1 MSYKMANVITIDGL
15 ASSGKTSISRKLSKK
30 LGYYFLDSG
39 ILYRAVAYICLTES
53 LDQDTNLL
61 IANLKN
67 NLEVVSDKKKHYTV
81 NYKGNDLSDYLY
93 NEEIGVH
100 ASIVSQKPEI
110 REYLM
115 RLQHN
120 CVEPPGLVANGRDMG
135 SKVFPDAD
143 FKLFI
148 KADLV
153 VRAKRRF
160 KQLSDAGKEASLD
173 KITSQLAERDKNDT
187 NRKISPLIAPPGS
200 IEIDSSHLNVDR
212 ILDKILELYKI

>member
-81 NYKGNDLSDYLY
+81 NYKGSNLSDYLY

-120 CVEPPGLVANGRDMG
+120 CVKPPGLVANGRDMG

>member
-53 LDQDTNLL
+53 LDHDTNLL

-67 NLEVVSDKKKHYTV
+67 NLEVVSDKKKHYMV

>member
-67 NLEVVSDKKKHYTV
+67 NLEVVSDKKKHYMV
-81 NYKGNDLSDYLY
+81 NYKGNDLSGYLY

>member
-212 ILDKILELYKI
+212 ILDKILELYNI

>member
-1 MSYKMANVITIDGL
+1 MSRKIANIITIDGL
-15 ASSGKTSISRKLSKK
+15 ASSGKTSISKKLSEK

>member
-67 NLEVVSDKKKHYTV
+67 NLEVVSDKKKHYMV

-148 KADLV
+148 KADLI

>member
-93 NEEIGVH
+93 NEGIGVH

-143 FKLFI
+143 LKLFI
-148 KADLV
+148 KADLL

>member
-67 NLEVVSDKKKHYTV
+67 NLEVISDKKKHYTV

>member
-1 MSYKMANVITIDGL
+1 M
-15 ASSGKTSISRKLSKK
+15 
-30 LGYYFLDSG
+30 
-39 ILYRAVAYICLTES
+39 
-53 LDQDTNLL
+53 
-61 IANLKN
+61 
-67 NLEVVSDKKKHYTV
+67 V

>member
-15 ASSGKTSISRKLSKK
+15 ASSGKTSISRKLSEK

>member
-115 RLQHN
+115 KLQHN
-120 CVEPPGLVANGRDMG
+120 CVKSPGLVANGRDMG

-143 FKLFI
+143 LKLFI
-148 KADLV
+148 TAELN
-153 VRAKRRF
+153 VRAERRY
-160 KQLSDAGKEASLD
+160 KQLVNAGKEASLE
-173 KITSQLAERDKNDT
+173 KIKSQLAERDDNDK
-187 NRKISPLIAPPGS
+187 NRKISPLIAPIGS
-200 IEIDSSHLNVDR
+200 IEIDSSHLNIDR

>member
-67 NLEVVSDKKKHYTV
+67 NLEVVSDKKKHYMV

>member
-53 LDQDTNLL
+53 LDQDTHLL

-148 KADLV
+148 KADLL

>member
-67 NLEVVSDKKKHYTV
+67 NLEVVPDKKKHYTV

>member
-148 KADLV
+148 KADLL

>member
-15 ASSGKTSISRKLSKK
+15 ASSGKTSISRKLSEK

-67 NLEVVSDKKKHYTV
+67 NLEVISDKKKHYTV

>member
-1 MSYKMANVITIDGL
+1 MSPKIANVITIDGL
-15 ASSGKTSISRKLSKK
+15 ASSGKTSISRKLSEK

-39 ILYRAVAYICLTES
+39 ILYRAVAYICLNES

>member
-1 MSYKMANVITIDGL
+1 
-15 ASSGKTSISRKLSKK
+15 
-30 LGYYFLDSG
+30 
-39 ILYRAVAYICLTES
+39 
-53 LDQDTNLL
+53 
-61 IANLKN
+61 
-67 NLEVVSDKKKHYTV
+67 
-81 NYKGNDLSDYLY
+81 
-93 NEEIGVH
+93 
-100 ASIVSQKPEI
+100 
-110 REYLM
+110 M

-148 KADLV
+148 KADLI

>member
-1 MSYKMANVITIDGL
+1 MSRKIANIITIDGL
-15 ASSGKTSISRKLSKK
+15 ASSGKTSISKKLSEK

-39 ILYRAVAYICLTES
+39 ILYRSVAYICLAES
-53 LDQDTNLL
+53 LDQDTNSL
-61 IANLKN
+61 ITNLTN
-67 NLEVVSDKKKHYTV
+67 NLRVVADQKKHYKV
-81 NYKGNDLSDYLY
+81 HYCGSDISNYLY

-115 RLQHN
+115 KLQHD
-120 CVEPPGLVANGRDMG
+120 CVQSPGLIANGRDMG
-135 SKVFPDAD
+135 SKVFPNAD

-148 KADLV
+148 TAKLA
-153 VRAKRRF
+153 VRAERRF
-160 KQLSDAGKEASLD
+160 KQLIDAGKEASLK
-173 KITSQLAERDKNDT
+173 KITSQLAERDNNDK
-187 NRKISPLIAPPGS
+187 NRKISPLIAPTGS

>member
-1 MSYKMANVITIDGL
+1 L

>member
-187 NRKISPLIAPPGS
+187 NRKISPLIAPPDS
-200 IEIDSSHLNVDR
+200 IEIDSSYLNVQR
-212 ILDKILELYKI
+212 ILGKILELYKI